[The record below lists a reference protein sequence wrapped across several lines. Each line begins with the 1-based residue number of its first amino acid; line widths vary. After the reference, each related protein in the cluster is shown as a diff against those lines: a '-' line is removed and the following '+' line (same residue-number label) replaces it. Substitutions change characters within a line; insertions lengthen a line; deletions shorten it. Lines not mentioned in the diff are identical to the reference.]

1 MDNGRIIDILVVT
14 LKSWNVKNA
23 IQLKEDMKDNFNVHI
38 ITNKEDFNV
47 ENVLNINPSY
57 IFIPHWSWIISEDIS
72 ENFNC
77 VVFHMTNL
85 PFGRG
90 GSPLQ
95 NLIER
100 GIENTKISAIKV
112 ESGIDSGSVYM
123 KKDLNLN
130 GTAEEIFIRAS
141 NIIFKNMIPEIV
153 SQNLTPIEQT
163 GEVVEFKRRN
173 PEQSEIKPDFDLEKI
188 YDYIRMLDGEG
199 YPGAFIK
206 FGKYKLEFS
215 RASFKGDKIIA
226 DVEIKEG
233 D

>member
-23 IQLKEDMKDNFNVHI
+23 IQLKEEIKDNFNVHI

-77 VVFHMTNL
+77 VVFHMTDL